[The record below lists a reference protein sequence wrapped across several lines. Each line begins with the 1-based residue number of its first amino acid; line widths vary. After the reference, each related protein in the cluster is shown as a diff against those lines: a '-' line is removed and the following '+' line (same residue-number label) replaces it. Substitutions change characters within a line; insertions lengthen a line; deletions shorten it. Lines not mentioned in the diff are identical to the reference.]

1 MSVVELYPIVFRLQ
15 IGLPFDQ
22 HCHDQEPTQN
32 AQILRVFCCFLLL
45 VVFLLLL
52 LLLLLIFFFILLL
65 LLLVVVD
72 GGATKNARTLP
83 WFGKGVGGTHFDI
96 GK

>member
-1 MSVVELYPIVFRLQ
+1 ML
-15 IGLPFDQ
+15 
-22 HCHDQEPTQN
+22 
-32 AQILRVFCCFLLL
+32 FCFFLL
-45 VVFLLLL
+45 VFLLVFLL
-52 LLLLLIFFFILLL
+52 LLL

>member
-1 MSVVELYPIVFRLQ
+1 MSIVELYPIVFRLQ

-45 VVFLLLL
+45 LVFLLLL
-52 LLLLLIFFFILLL
+52 LFFFFFFLLLLL